1 MPVREREVAGNDHD
15 RKGGTRKGFKITIFT
30 VHPLALQKI
39 NEKKLQKSMKKNGLK
54 QIIRNSKSYG

>member
-39 NEKKLQKSMKKNGLK
+39 NEKKTTKVYEKKWTK
-54 QIIRNSKSYG
+54 TDY